1 MNCGTDSE
9 RADGDFVVDRFIK
22 LDCMNGPD
30 VFHCWQSKDGEGY
43 AAFTLTN
50 KLSFR
55 GSYIS
60 KSLKG
65 WDSHEN
71 TNGW

>member
-9 RADGDFVVDRFIK
+9 SADGDFVVDRFIK

-30 VFHCWQSKDGEGY
+30 IFHCWQSKGGEGY

-50 KLSFR
+50 NYANSLLEEA
-55 GSYIS
+55 IS
-60 KSLKG
+60 PKA
-65 WDSHEN
+65 
-71 TNGW
+71 